1 MPNTSKDT
9 IPPSL
14 QQLSTKKVIQYGLFN
29 LMTKAGLSTKDQKVM
44 LGHNAIKPILSK
56 FFQAVIDDDRDM
68 VTEILTSNPELLVLQ
83 PEHLEIESQYTW
95 QRLKAEPPLVMALQR
110 NQVEMVKIL
119 LPFFEKL
126 EGGIEEALRQWA
138 IAETEMAEAKKKSRD
153 FDFKSLIKVIVEDM
167 FPNGTDIKAT
177 LSKKTKQ
184 ALATFRATVLPKHA
198 VALSDYYDIEE
209 LLKAAFKAYDEYFD
223 TFNGHKAWNRRSVYC
238 VKVIGFIQSLL
249 SPEDAK
255 VLCQGLYN
263 VVERSEQIGERAAS
277 LKLLDN
283 VLFYR
288 RRGLLVGLGV
298 EYMVG
303 VAGARRH
310 GASSRRTWSDYV
322 EQKRQKLNHEKPLSQ
337 PCEPASSPMNGSIL

>member
-1 MPNTSKDT
+1 M
-9 IPPSL
+9 IE
-14 QQLSTKKVIQYGLFN
+14 VIAQ
-29 LMTKAGLSTKDQKVM
+29 
-44 LGHNAIKPILSK
+44 
-56 FFQAVIDDDRDM
+56 
-68 VTEILTSNPELLVLQ
+68 
-83 PEHLEIESQYTW
+83 
-95 QRLKAEPPLVMALQR
+95 
-110 NQVEMVKIL
+110 
-119 LPFFEKL
+119 
-126 EGGIEEALRQWA
+126 
-138 IAETEMAEAKKKSRD
+138 ET
-153 FDFKSLIKVIVEDM
+153 
-167 FPNGTDIKAT
+167 FPNGTDIKAK
-177 LSKKTKQ
+177 LSDKTEQ
-184 ALATFRATVLPKHA
+184 ALTAFRETVLPEQA

-209 LLKAAFKAYDEYFD
+209 LLKAAFKPYEKYFS
-223 TFNGHKAWNRRSVYC
+223 TLNGDKVWKQRSVYC